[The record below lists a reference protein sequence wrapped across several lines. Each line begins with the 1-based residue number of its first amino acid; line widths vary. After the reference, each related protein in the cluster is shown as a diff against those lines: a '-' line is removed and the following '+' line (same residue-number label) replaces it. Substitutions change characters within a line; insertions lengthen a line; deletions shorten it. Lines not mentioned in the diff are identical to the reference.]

1 MAETIYPKG
10 FRTFERRDNSPEFVL
25 GTLIIN
31 PNEFFMFIKDNPDY
45 VSEYTAK
52 DGEKYKQLK
61 LNILKSKDGRI
72 NFTVDTYKPTP
83 KDDSNPF

>member
-10 FRTFERRDNSPEFVL
+10 FRTFERRENAPDFVL

-31 PNEFFMFIKDNPDY
+31 PNEFFAWVKENPNFISDY
-45 VSEYTAK
+45 TSK
-52 DGEKYKQLK
+52 DGVKSKQLK
-61 LNILKSKDGRI
+61 LNILKSQKGGI
-72 NFTVDTYKPTP
+72 NFTVDTYKP